1 MRTTTRLRQLLAQ
14 PGLIVAPGAYDAL
27 LARLIQR
34 AGFPAVYMTGSG
46 TSSTTLGRPDIGL
59 LSFSE
64 MVQKAGYI
72 TDAVDIPLIA
82 DADTGYGGVHNVIR
96 TVRAYERAGVAALH
110 IEDQTFP
117 KRCGHFEGKTLIPI
131 EEATAK
137 ILAAVQART
146 DPDFV
151 IIARTDARTAMGGGL
166 DEAIR
171 RGRAYR
177 EAGADVLFIEAP
189 TSVEEM
195 RAICAEF
202 KGTPLLANLVEG
214 GKTPLLNH
222 DELQALGYKIVIY
235 ANFLTRSIARTVGGL
250 LEALK
255 RDGTTRHLIDQMYTF
270 AEFNVL
276 MDLNVYFGL
285 DQRLAADAKTQ
296 ISRQHQ
302 ATRSS

>member
-1 MRTTTRLRQLLAQ
+1 MRTSTRLRQLLAQ

-27 LARLIQR
+27 VARLVQR
-34 AGFPAVYMTGSG
+34 AGFSAVYMTGSG
-46 TSSTTLGRPDIGL
+46 TSATTLGRPDIGL

-72 TDAVDIPLIA
+72 ADTVDIPLIA
-82 DADTGYGGVHNVIR
+82 DADTGYGGVHSVMR

-137 ILAAVQART
+137 IRAAAKART

-151 IIARTDARTAMGGGL
+151 IIARTDARTAIGGGFE
-166 DEAIR
+166 EAVR

-189 TSVEEM
+189 MSVDEM
-195 RAICAEF
+195 HSICQEF
-202 KGTPLLANLVEG
+202 KGVPLLANLVEG
-214 GKTPLLNH
+214 GKTPLLTH

-235 ANFLTRSIARTVGGL
+235 ANFLTRSVARTVGGL

-255 RDGTTRHLIDQMYTF
+255 RDGTTRNLIDRMYTF
-270 AEFNVL
+270 GEFNVL
-276 MDLNVYFGL
+276 MDLDSYFGL
-285 DQRLAADAKTQ
+285 DQRLAEEARTQ
-296 ISRQHQ
+296 VSRQAQ
-302 ATRSS
+302 TKRSA